1 MNIKHLLWL
10 RFLHWYAFIA
20 FQCYDVMTTFS
31 LHSNAMTS
39 WQRFPCIPMLWRH
52 DNAFLA
58 FQCYDVMTTLTLHS
72 NAMTSWQCFPCIPML
87 WRHDNAFLAFQCYD
101 VMTTLSLHS
110 NAMTSW
116 QSISSNKIFCNVA
129 PFFYH
134 HSVVIQHLVSD
145 RLLSLIS
152 QEGVRVMV
160 FNATFNNISV
170 ISWQSVL
177 LVEETGVPGKNH
189 RTVANHWQTLSHNVV
204 SSTSLLNGI
213 RIHNLSGDRHWFHR

>member
-1 MNIKHLLWL
+1 MWTAELTEILKICHWKWYYDYEFVIHNMNEWTLSTCLDYVSYIDTL
-10 RFLHWYAFIA
+10 
-20 FQCYDVMTTFS
+20 S

-52 DNAFLA
+52 DKVFRHIKSSA
-58 FQCYDVMTTLTLHS
+58 
-72 NAMTSWQCFPCIPML
+72 TS
-87 WRHDNAFLAFQCYD
+87 
-101 VMTTLSLHS
+101 
-110 NAMTSW
+110 
-116 QSISSNKIFCNVA
+116 
-129 PFFYH
+129 H
-134 HSVVIQHLVSD
+134 HSFITTVVIQHLVSD

-170 ISWQSVL
+170 ISWRSAL

-213 RIHNLSGDRHWFHR
+213 RIHNVSGDRHWFHR